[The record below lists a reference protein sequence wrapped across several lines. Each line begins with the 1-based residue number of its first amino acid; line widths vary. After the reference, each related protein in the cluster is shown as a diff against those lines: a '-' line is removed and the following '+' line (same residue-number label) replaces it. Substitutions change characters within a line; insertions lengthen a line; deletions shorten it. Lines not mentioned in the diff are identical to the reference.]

1 MNIQVKTRLKEILQ
15 KKGIK
20 QNWLADQLC
29 LSKTTLSNIIN
40 NRYNTS
46 LETAFKIS
54 IIINVPLTDI
64 FYYKILEK

>member
-15 KKGIK
+15 EKGIK
-20 QNWLADQLC
+20 QNWLADKLNI
-29 LSKTTLSNIIN
+29 SKTTLSNIIN

-54 IIINVPLTDI
+54 IIINVALTDI
-64 FYYKILEK
+64 FYYELLKK